1 MAKQTH
7 QFTTPVGRLV
17 GGSVYTAKTEN
28 YDGGPLV
35 VKSGPNAG
43 QPRVEFSFGVAF
55 PKTPGAT
62 HWAQEAWLAPV
73 WNLAHAAFPNG
84 EAQRPDFAWK
94 ITDGDST
101 VPKKGRAGAP
111 GKRPC
116 DLEGHPGHWIIWFSS
131 GTAPRLYNANGTQ
144 QLVEPDAIK
153 NGYYVQVCGNCADNS
168 PSASPGLYFN
178 HSMVALAGFGPV
190 ISSGPD
196 VSTAGFGAA
205 PLPAGASSTP
215 PAGFNPAPPTPGA
228 APAVPGVTPGP
239 NSSYASPN
247 APVGVPLPSVHGV
260 RAMSSKATSAGLTY
274 ESFQVGAPGSA
285 WTDAL
290 LVQEGYMLPPPAAA
304 APVPMAPPVPLAP
317 GGSAPPPPGVAPI
330 AVVPNPAFLQVGVP
344 AATLPPP
351 PIAPVGPPISPISP
365 QVTAKAAG
373 MSFAQ
378 LMAMPGWNEQL
389 LRQEGYIL

>member
-17 GGSVYTAKTEN
+17 GGSVYNPKTED
-28 YDGGPLV
+28 YDGKPLT
-35 VKSGPNAG
+35 VKSGQNAG
-43 QPRVEFSFGVAF
+43 QPRIEFSFGVAF

-62 HWAQEAWLAPV
+62 HWAQEAWLTPM

-101 VPKKGRAGAP
+101 APKKGRNGAP
-111 GKRPC
+111 GKRPV
-116 DLEGHPGHWIIWFSS
+116 DLEGNPGHWVIWFSS

-144 QLVEPDAIK
+144 QLVEPEAIK

-196 VSTAGFGAA
+196 VTTAGFGAA
-205 PLPAGASSTP
+205 PLPAGASATP
-215 PAGFNPAPPTPGA
+215 PAGFNPVPPTPG
-228 APAVPGVTPGP
+228 GVTPGP

-247 APVGVPLPSVHGV
+247 APAGVPLPSVHGARV
-260 RAMSSKATSAGLTY
+260 MSSKATSAGLTY
-274 ESFQVGAPGSA
+274 ESFQVGAPNSQ

-290 LVQEGYMLPPPAAA
+290 LVQEGYMLAPPAPAA
-304 APVPMAPPVPLAP
+304 SVPMAPPVPLAP
-317 GGSAPPPPGVAPI
+317 AGSVPPPPGVAPI
-330 AVVPNPAFLQVGVP
+330 AVVPNPAFLQVGAP

-351 PIAPVGPPISPISP
+351 PTAPAGPMISPTSP